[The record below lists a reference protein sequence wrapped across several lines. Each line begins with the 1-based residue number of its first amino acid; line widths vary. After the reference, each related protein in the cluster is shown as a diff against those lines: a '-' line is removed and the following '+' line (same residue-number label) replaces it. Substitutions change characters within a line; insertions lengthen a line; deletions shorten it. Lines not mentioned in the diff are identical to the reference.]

1 MAISGGTTERNDGSF
16 MEWKLCRDAANSHRM
31 IIRIPIIS
39 NNLFL
44 FVFKIA
50 GNIELAVESKK
61 IYFGLSQ
68 FHFLNM
74 E

>member
-16 MEWKLCRDAANSHRM
+16 MESKFCRNAANSQKM
-31 IIRIPIIS
+31 IMKIPIIS

-50 GNIELAVESKK
+50 GNIELAVESEK
-61 IYFGLSQ
+61 IFFDSHR
-68 FHFLNM
+68 FIF
-74 E
+74 